1 MKFIKNNYKKI
12 TPFVVIMLIA
22 LISYSAT
29 QSSYAETTTKTFTRE
44 EIQNMIV
51 STAVSYLR
59 NNTYSDYDQHS
70 MDASSTYNGST
81 SITTFNWRD
90 FNITP
95 EMVSRTNNF
104 HDDCSSFVTQVLI
117 NSIDYDFS
125 NYYTYTS
132 NLFYVFNNF
141 TYNKANSSKAN
152 FIKGYQ
158 NAGKSVS
165 TFFFNKLASTQAGVS
180 AGTEYKNDKTLVNYY
195 YEFTGNETSTERNT
209 IKSSVKQR
217 LQPGDIVVYRH
228 KTSSGSLGG
237 HVMVYAE
244 DFYDNE
250 GNKMTGFIH
259 STGTSYNFTTETLN
273 RDKYAIRTGT
283 IEDKIDGII
292 DDEYTTS
299 YMILRPINDYCS
311 SNDSC
316 SLTVPNNSLAR
327 PSMTD
332 LKIEQYI
339 SNDTKNISKYNSVN
353 INETIT
359 YNLDIKNIKI
369 NPIKNITISAS
380 TPSNTTY
387 VSCNNDCKYSNNEIT
402 WTLDNNSEITS
413 NTYSYTVKV
422 NKETTITNTG
432 FKIKNSDNTILQM
445 SELNTNINPS
455 INNQLDTNVLT
466 SIIKLSQELN
476 ENEYLT
482 YGTSTNDNTY
492 KTDITT
498 INENNKIT
506 ISSVDYIRFLYYNAY
521 GIDLSTMT
529 KDNIKTSLFNTQ
541 SGLYSRKT
549 TNNDAISQMLVPGL
563 YGGRLLK
570 GNDNNDRTRF
580 MVYNDLEIGDII
592 TYYTSS
598 ASLINIYIYLGQ
610 ENNYPT
616 FLRLATDNTI
626 TKLTDTSAEDLF
638 NALYAKS
645 LFAIF
650 RPTRYY
656 GVTITLQDNNKTD
669 HITLA
674 KNTTYR
680 NLPIIEKKYTVTYE
694 YNTTPDN
701 ECKDKDVVDDIFDG
715 WYKDST
721 KVDETTTITDQT
733 THTLT
738 AKYTNKEITL
748 PSPVKNGFKFD
759 GWYEDSTLQNKASET
774 NTYTPESDITLYA
787 KWVEEKST
795 EPDTDTDTDPD
806 KDKDTDTDTDPD
818 KDKDPEPVEEFNITS
833 DKFTIEDGYIYLNES
848 NKEFTSYID
857 NLKYSKTFNYTLK
870 LYDENKEIT
879 NNIIFTGSK
888 LKAIDNDTVIKEY
901 INIVKGDVN
910 KTGTV
915 TMADVMKLVDYLF
928 DSDTMTEA
936 YNLKAGDVNSTNT
949 VTMADVMKLVDY
961 ILEGGEL

>member
-1 MKFIKNNYKKI
+1 MNFIKNNYKKI

-22 LISYSAT
+22 IISYSAT
-29 QSSYAETTTKTFTRE
+29 QSSYAQTTTKTFTRQ
-44 EIQNMIV
+44 EIQDMIV
-51 STAVSYLR
+51 STATSYLR

-70 MDASSTYNGST
+70 MDASSTYNGS

-125 NYYTYTS
+125 NYYNYTS
-132 NLFYVFNNF
+132 NTFYLFKNF
-141 TYNKANSSKAN
+141 TYTQSKSSKTT
-152 FIKGYQ
+152 FIEGYKRT
-158 NAGKSVS
+158 GKSIS
-165 TFFFNKLASTQAGVS
+165 TFFFNKLANSIAGVS
-180 AGTEYKNDKTLVNYY
+180 KGTEYKNDTNFVNYY
-195 YEFTGNETSTERNT
+195 YEFTGSETTSKRNT
-209 IKSSVKQR
+209 VISSVKQR
-217 LQPGDIVVYRH
+217 LQKGDIVVYRH
-228 KTSSGSLGG
+228 TTSSGSAGG
-237 HVMVYAE
+237 HVMVYAG
-244 DFYDNE
+244 DFYDNN
-250 GNKMTGFIH
+250 GTKMTGFIH
-259 STGTSYNFTTETLN
+259 STGKSYDFATETLN
-273 RDKYAIRTGT
+273 RDKYAVQTGT
-283 IEDKIDGII
+283 ISVKIDDII
-292 DDEYTTS
+292 NDTDTTS
-299 YMILRPINDYCS
+299 YMILRPINYYCS
-311 SNDSC
+311 SKDSC

-339 SNDTKNISKYNSVN
+339 SKDNKDISKYNSVN
-353 INETIT
+353 INDTLT

-369 NPIKNITISAS
+369 NPIKNITITAE

-387 VSCNNDCKYSNNEIT
+387 VSCNNDCKYNNNEIT
-402 WTLDNNSEITS
+402 WTLGNNSNITS

-422 NKETTITNTG
+422 DKQTTITNTG
-432 FKIKNSDNTILQM
+432 FKIKNPDNTILQM

-455 INNQLDTNVLT
+455 INNELDTNVLT

-476 ENEYLT
+476 KNGYLT
-482 YGTSTNDNTY
+482 YGTSTNNNIY

-498 INENNKIT
+498 INENNKVT
-506 ISSVDYIRFLYYNAY
+506 ISSVDYIKFLYYNAY

-541 SGLYSRKT
+541 SSLYSRKT
-549 TNNDAISQMLVPGL
+549 TNSDAISQMLVPGL

-580 MVYNDLEIGDII
+580 MVPSDLEFGDIV
-592 TYYTSS
+592 TFYTSN
-598 ASLINIYIYLGQ
+598 ATLINIYIYLGQ

-616 FLRLATDNTI
+616 FLRIASDNTI
-626 TKLTDTSAEDLF
+626 TKLTNTSAEELF
-638 NALYAKS
+638 NSLYAKS

-656 GVTITLQDNNKTD
+656 GVTITLQDNNKKD

-701 ECKDKDVVDDIFDG
+701 ENKEKDIIDDIFDG
-715 WYKDST
+715 WYKGST
-721 KVDETTTITDQT
+721 KVDEKTTITDQMP
-733 THTLT
+733 HTLT

-748 PSPVKNGFKFD
+748 PTPIKNGFKFL
-759 GWYEDSTLQNKASET
+759 GWYKDSTLQNKASQT
-774 NTYTPESDITLYA
+774 NKYTPQSDITLYA
-787 KWVEEKST
+787 KWEE
-795 EPDTDTDTDPD
+795 EQPDPS
-806 KDKDTDTDTDPD
+806 
-818 KDKDPEPVEEFNITS
+818 PEPPKEFDITS
-833 DKFTIEDGYIYLNES
+833 DEFTIKDGYIYLKEN
-848 NKEFTSYID
+848 NKEFTSYI
-857 NLKYSKTFNYTLK
+857 NKLKYDKSFNYNLK
-870 LYDENKEIT
+870 LYDNNKEIT
-879 NNIIFTGSK
+879 NNIVFTGSK

-928 DSDTMTEA
+928 DNDTMTED
-936 YNLKAGDVNSTNT
+936 YNLKAGDVNNTNT

>member
-1 MKFIKNNYKKI
+1 MNFIKNNYKKI

-22 LISYSAT
+22 IISYSAT
-29 QSSYAETTTKTFTRE
+29 QSSYAQTTTKTFTRQ
-44 EIQNMIV
+44 EIQDMIV
-51 STAVSYLR
+51 STATSYLR

-70 MDASSTYNGST
+70 MDASSTYNGS

-125 NYYTYTS
+125 NYYNYTS
-132 NLFYVFNNF
+132 NTFYLFKNF
-141 TYNKANSSKAN
+141 TYTQSKSSKTT
-152 FIKGYQ
+152 FIEGYKRT
-158 NAGKSVS
+158 GKSIS
-165 TFFFNKLASTQAGVS
+165 TFFFNKLANSIANVS
-180 AGTEYKNDKTLVNYY
+180 KGTEYKNDTDFVNYY
-195 YEFTGNETSTERNT
+195 YEFTGSETTSKRNT
-209 IKSSVKQR
+209 VISSVKQR
-217 LQPGDIVVYRH
+217 LQKGDIVVYRH
-228 KTSSGSLGG
+228 TTSSGSAGG
-237 HVMVYAE
+237 HVMVYAG
-244 DFYDNE
+244 DFYDNN
-250 GNKMTGFIH
+250 GTKMTGFIH
-259 STGTSYNFTTETLN
+259 STGKSYDFTTETLN
-273 RDKYAIRTGT
+273 RDKYAVQTGT
-283 IEDKIDGII
+283 MTVKIDDII
-292 DDEYTTS
+292 NDTKTTS
-299 YMILRPINDYCS
+299 YMILRPINYYCS
-311 SNDSC
+311 SKDSC

-327 PSMTD
+327 PSMKD

-339 SNDTKNISKYNSVN
+339 SKDNKDISKYNSVN
-353 INETIT
+353 INDTLT

-369 NPIKNITISAS
+369 NPIKNITITAE

-387 VSCNNDCKYSNNEIT
+387 VSCNNDCKYNNNEIT
-402 WTLDNNSEITS
+402 WTLGNNSNITS
-413 NTYSYTVKV
+413 NTYSYIVKV
-422 NKETTITNTG
+422 DKQTTITNTG
-432 FKIKNSDNTILQM
+432 FKIKNPDNTILQM

-455 INNQLDTNVLT
+455 INNELDTNVLT

-476 ENEYLT
+476 KNGYLT
-482 YGTSTNDNTY
+482 YGTSTNNNIY

-498 INENNKIT
+498 INENNKVT
-506 ISSVDYIRFLYYNAY
+506 LSSVDYIKFLYYNAY

-541 SGLYSRKT
+541 SSLYSRKT

-580 MVYNDLEIGDII
+580 MVPSDLEFGDIV
-592 TYYTSS
+592 TFYTSN
-598 ASLINIYIYLGQ
+598 ATLINIYIYLGQ

-616 FLRLATDNTI
+616 FLRIASDNTI
-626 TKLTDTSAEDLF
+626 TKLTNTSAEGLF
-638 NALYAKS
+638 NSLYAKS

-656 GVTITLQDNNKTD
+656 GVTITLQDNNKKD

-701 ECKDKDVVDDIFDG
+701 ENKEKDIIDDIFDG
-715 WYKDST
+715 WYKGST
-721 KVDETTTITDQT
+721 KVDEKTTITDQMP
-733 THTLT
+733 HTLT

-748 PSPVKNGFKFD
+748 PTPIKNGFKFL
-759 GWYEDSTLQNKASET
+759 GWYKDSTLQNKASQT
-774 NTYTPESDITLYA
+774 NKYTPQSDITLYA
-787 KWVEEKST
+787 KWEE
-795 EPDTDTDTDPD
+795 EQPDPT
-806 KDKDTDTDTDPD
+806 
-818 KDKDPEPVEEFNITS
+818 PEPNPNPPKEFDITS
-833 DKFTIEDGYIYLNES
+833 DEFTIKDGYIYLKEN
-848 NKEFTSYID
+848 NKEFTSYI
-857 NLKYSKTFNYTLK
+857 NKLKYDKSFNYNLK
-870 LYDENKEIT
+870 LYDNNKEIT
-879 NNIIFTGSK
+879 NNIVFTGSK
-888 LKAIDNDTVIKEY
+888 LKVIDNDTVIKEY

-928 DSDTMTEA
+928 DNDTMTED
-936 YNLKAGDVNSTNT
+936 YNLKAGDVNNTNT

>member
-1 MKFIKNNYKKI
+1 MNFIKNNYKKI
-12 TPFVVIMLIA
+12 TPFIIIMLIA
-22 LISYSAT
+22 IISYSAT
-29 QSSYAETTTKTFTRE
+29 QSSYAQTTTKTFTRE
-44 EIQNMIV
+44 EIQDMIV
-51 STAVSYLR
+51 STATSYLR

-70 MDASSTYNGST
+70 MDASSTYNGS

-125 NYYTYTS
+125 NYYNYTS
-132 NLFYVFNNF
+132 NTFYLFKNF
-141 TYNKANSSKAN
+141 TYTQSKSSKTT
-152 FIKGYQ
+152 FIEGYKRT
-158 NAGKSVS
+158 GKSIS
-165 TFFFNKLASTQAGVS
+165 TFFFNKLANSIANVS
-180 AGTEYKNDKTLVNYY
+180 KGTEYKNDTNFVNYY
-195 YEFTGNETSTERNT
+195 YEFTGSETTSKRNT
-209 IKSSVKQR
+209 IISSVKQR
-217 LQPGDIVVYRH
+217 LQKGDIVVYRH
-228 KTSSGSLGG
+228 TTSSGSAGG
-237 HVMVYAE
+237 HVMVYAG
-244 DFYDNE
+244 DFYDNN
-250 GNKMTGFIH
+250 GTKMTGFIH
-259 STGTSYNFTTETLN
+259 STGKSYDFTTETLN
-273 RDKYAIRTGT
+273 RDKYAVQTGT
-283 IEDKIDGII
+283 MTVKIDDII
-292 DDEYTTS
+292 NDTKTTS
-299 YMILRPINDYCS
+299 YMILRPINYYCS
-311 SNDSC
+311 SKDSC

-327 PSMTD
+327 PSMKD

-339 SNDTKNISKYNSVN
+339 SKDNKNISKYNSVN
-353 INETIT
+353 INDTLT

-369 NPIKNITISAS
+369 NPIKNITITAS

-387 VSCNNDCKYSNNEIT
+387 VSCNNDCKYNNNEIT
-402 WTLDNNSEITS
+402 WTLDNNSNITS

-432 FKIKNSDNTILQM
+432 FKIKNPDNTILQM
-445 SELNTNINPS
+445 SDLNTNINPS
-455 INNQLDTNVLT
+455 INNELDTNILT

-476 ENEYLT
+476 KNGYLT
-482 YGTSTNDNTY
+482 YGTSTNNNIY

-506 ISSVDYIRFLYYNAY
+506 ISSVDYIKFLFYNAY

-541 SGLYSRKT
+541 SSLYSRKT
-549 TNNDAISQMLVPGL
+549 TNSDAISQMLVPGL

-580 MVYNDLEIGDII
+580 MVPSDLEFGDIV
-592 TYYTSS
+592 TFYTSN
-598 ASLINIYIYLGQ
+598 ATLINIYIYLGQ

-616 FLRLATDNTI
+616 FLRIASDNTI
-626 TKLTDTSAEDLF
+626 TKLTNTSAEGLF
-638 NALYAKS
+638 NSLYAKS

-656 GVTITLQDNNKTD
+656 GVTITLQDNNKKD

-701 ECKDKDVVDDIFDG
+701 ENKEKDIIDDIFDG

-721 KVDETTTITDQT
+721 KVDEKTTITDQMP
-733 THTLT
+733 HTLT

-748 PSPVKNGFKFD
+748 PTPIKNGFKFL
-759 GWYEDSTLQNKASET
+759 GWYKDSTLQNKASQT
-774 NTYTPESDITLYA
+774 NKYTPQSDITLYA
-787 KWVEEKST
+787 KWEE
-795 EPDTDTDTDPD
+795 EQPDPS
-806 KDKDTDTDTDPD
+806 
-818 KDKDPEPVEEFNITS
+818 PEPNPNPPKEFEITS
-833 DKFTIEDGYIYLNES
+833 DEFTIKDGYIYLKEND
-848 NKEFTSYID
+848 KEFTSYI
-857 NLKYSKTFNYTLK
+857 NKLKYDKSFNYNLK
-870 LYDENKEIT
+870 LYDNNKEIT
-879 NNIIFTGSK
+879 NNIVFTGSK

-928 DSDTMTEA
+928 DNDTMTED
-936 YNLKAGDVNSTNT
+936 YNLKAGDVNNTNT

>member
-1 MKFIKNNYKKI
+1 MNFIKNNYKKI

-22 LISYSAT
+22 IISYSAT
-29 QSSYAETTTKTFTRE
+29 QSSYAQTTTKTFTRQ
-44 EIQNMIV
+44 EIQDMIV
-51 STAVSYLR
+51 STATSYLR

-70 MDASSTYNGST
+70 MDASSTYNGS

-125 NYYTYTS
+125 NYYNYTS
-132 NLFYVFNNF
+132 NTFYLFKNF
-141 TYNKANSSKAN
+141 TYTQSKSSKTT
-152 FIKGYQ
+152 FIEGYKRT
-158 NAGKSVS
+158 GKSIS
-165 TFFFNKLASTQAGVS
+165 TFFFNKLANSIANVS
-180 AGTEYKNDKTLVNYY
+180 KGTEYKNDTDFVNYY
-195 YEFTGNETSTERNT
+195 YEFTGSETTSKRNT
-209 IKSSVKQR
+209 VISSVKQR
-217 LQPGDIVVYRH
+217 LQKGDIVVYRH
-228 KTSSGSLGG
+228 TTSSGSAGG
-237 HVMVYAE
+237 HVMVYAG
-244 DFYDNE
+244 DFYDNN
-250 GNKMTGFIH
+250 GTKMTGFIH
-259 STGTSYNFTTETLN
+259 STGKSYDFTTETLN
-273 RDKYAIRTGT
+273 RDKYAVQTGT
-283 IEDKIDGII
+283 MTVKIDDII
-292 DDEYTTS
+292 NDTKTTS
-299 YMILRPINDYCS
+299 YMILRPINYYCS
-311 SNDSC
+311 SKDSC

-327 PSMTD
+327 PSMKE

-339 SNDTKNISKYNSVN
+339 SKDNKDISKYNSVN
-353 INETIT
+353 INDTLT

-369 NPIKNITISAS
+369 NPIKNITITAE

-387 VSCNNDCKYSNNEIT
+387 VSCNNDCKYNNNEIT
-402 WTLDNNSEITS
+402 WTLGNNSNITS

-422 NKETTITNTG
+422 DKQTTITNTG
-432 FKIKNSDNTILQM
+432 FKIKNPDNTILQM

-455 INNQLDTNVLT
+455 INNELDTNVLT

-476 ENEYLT
+476 KNGYLT
-482 YGTSTNDNTY
+482 YGTSTNNNIY

-498 INENNKIT
+498 INENNKVT
-506 ISSVDYIRFLYYNAY
+506 ISSVDYIKFLYYNAY

-541 SGLYSRKT
+541 SSLYSRKT
-549 TNNDAISQMLVPGL
+549 TNSDAISQMLVPGL

-580 MVYNDLEIGDII
+580 MVPSDLEFGDIV
-592 TYYTSS
+592 TFYTSN
-598 ASLINIYIYLGQ
+598 ATLINIYIYLGQ

-616 FLRLATDNTI
+616 FLRIASDNTI
-626 TKLTDTSAEDLF
+626 TKLTNTSAEELF
-638 NALYAKS
+638 NSLYAKS

-656 GVTITLQDNNKTD
+656 GVTITLQDNNKKD

-701 ECKDKDVVDDIFDG
+701 ENKEKDIIDDIFDG
-715 WYKDST
+715 WYKGST
-721 KVDETTTITDQT
+721 KVDEKTTITDQMP
-733 THTLT
+733 HTLT

-748 PSPVKNGFKFD
+748 PTPIKNGFKFL
-759 GWYEDSTLQNKASET
+759 GWYKDSTLQNKASQT
-774 NTYTPESDITLYA
+774 NKYTPQSDITLYA
-787 KWVEEKST
+787 KWEE
-795 EPDTDTDTDPD
+795 EQPDPS
-806 KDKDTDTDTDPD
+806 
-818 KDKDPEPVEEFNITS
+818 PEPPKEFDITS
-833 DKFTIEDGYIYLNES
+833 DEFTIKDGYIYLKEN
-848 NKEFTSYID
+848 NKEFTSYI
-857 NLKYSKTFNYTLK
+857 NKLKYDKSFNYNLK
-870 LYDENKEIT
+870 LYDNNKEIT
-879 NNIIFTGSK
+879 NNIVFTGSK

-928 DSDTMTEA
+928 DNDTMTED
-936 YNLKAGDVNSTNT
+936 YNLKAGDVNNTNT

>member
-1 MKFIKNNYKKI
+1 MNFIKNNYKKI

-22 LISYSAT
+22 IISYSAT
-29 QSSYAETTTKTFTRE
+29 QSSYAQTTTKTFTRQ
-44 EIQNMIV
+44 EIQDMIV
-51 STAVSYLR
+51 STATSYLR

-70 MDASSTYNGST
+70 MDASSTYNGS

-125 NYYTYTS
+125 NYYNYTS
-132 NLFYVFNNF
+132 NTFYLFKNF
-141 TYNKANSSKAN
+141 TYTQSKSSKTT
-152 FIKGYQ
+152 FIEGYKRT
-158 NAGKSVS
+158 GKSIS
-165 TFFFNKLASTQAGVS
+165 TFFFNKLANSIANVS
-180 AGTEYKNDKTLVNYY
+180 KGTEYKNDTDFVNYY
-195 YEFTGNETSTERNT
+195 YEFTGSETTSKRNT
-209 IKSSVKQR
+209 VISSVKQR
-217 LQPGDIVVYRH
+217 LQKGDIVVYRH
-228 KTSSGSLGG
+228 TTSSGSAGG
-237 HVMVYAE
+237 HVMVYAG
-244 DFYDNE
+244 DFYDNN
-250 GNKMTGFIH
+250 GTKMTGFIH
-259 STGTSYNFTTETLN
+259 STGKSYDFTTETLN
-273 RDKYAIRTGT
+273 RDKYAVQTGT
-283 IEDKIDGII
+283 MTVKIDDII
-292 DDEYTTS
+292 NDTKTTS
-299 YMILRPINDYCS
+299 YMILRPINYYCS
-311 SNDSC
+311 SKDSC

-327 PSMTD
+327 PSMKE

-339 SNDTKNISKYNSVN
+339 SKDNKDISKYNSVN
-353 INETIT
+353 INDTLT

-369 NPIKNITISAS
+369 NPIKNITITAE

-387 VSCNNDCKYSNNEIT
+387 VSCNNDCKYNNNEIT
-402 WTLDNNSEITS
+402 WTLGNNSNITS

-422 NKETTITNTG
+422 DKQTTITNTG
-432 FKIKNSDNTILQM
+432 FKIKNPDNTILQM

-455 INNQLDTNVLT
+455 INNELDTNVLT

-476 ENEYLT
+476 KNGYLT
-482 YGTSTNDNTY
+482 YGTSTNNNIY

-498 INENNKIT
+498 INENNKVT
-506 ISSVDYIRFLYYNAY
+506 LSSVDYIKFLYYNAY

-541 SGLYSRKT
+541 SSLYSRKT
-549 TNNDAISQMLVPGL
+549 TNSDAISQMLVPGL

-580 MVYNDLEIGDII
+580 MVPSDLEFGDIV
-592 TYYTSS
+592 TFYTSN
-598 ASLINIYIYLGQ
+598 ATLINIYIYLGQ

-616 FLRLATDNTI
+616 FLRIASDNTI
-626 TKLTDTSAEDLF
+626 TKLTNTSSEGLF
-638 NALYAKS
+638 NSLYAKS

-656 GVTITLQDNNKTD
+656 GVTITLQDNNKKD

-701 ECKDKDVVDDIFDG
+701 ECKDKDVIDDVFDG

-721 KVDETTTITDQT
+721 KVDEKTTITDQT
-733 THTLT
+733 AHTLT

-748 PSPVKNGFKFD
+748 PTPTKQGFKFL
-759 GWYEDSTLQNKASET
+759 GWYKDSTLQNKASET
-774 NTYTPESDITLYA
+774 NKYTPESDITLYA
-787 KWVEEKST
+787 KWEE
-795 EPDTDTDTDPD
+795 EQPDPS
-806 KDKDTDTDTDPD
+806 
-818 KDKDPEPVEEFNITS
+818 PEPNPNPPKEFDITS
-833 DKFTIEDGYIYLNES
+833 DEFTIKDGYIYLKEN
-848 NKEFTSYID
+848 NKEFTSYI
-857 NLKYSKTFNYTLK
+857 NKLKYDKSFNYNLK
-870 LYDENKEIT
+870 LYDNNKEIT
-879 NNIIFTGSK
+879 NNIVFTGSK

-928 DSDTMTEA
+928 DNDTMTED
-936 YNLKAGDVNSTNT
+936 YNLKAGDVNNTNT

>member
-1 MKFIKNNYKKI
+1 MNFIKNNYKKI
-12 TPFVVIMLIA
+12 TPFIIIMLIA
-22 LISYSAT
+22 IISYSAT
-29 QSSYAETTTKTFTRE
+29 QSSYAQTTTKTFTRE
-44 EIQNMIV
+44 EIQDMIV
-51 STAVSYLR
+51 STATSYLR

-70 MDASSTYNGST
+70 MDASSTYNGS

-125 NYYTYTS
+125 NYYNYTS
-132 NLFYVFNNF
+132 NTFYLFKNF
-141 TYNKANSSKAN
+141 TYTQSKSSKST
-152 FIKGYQ
+152 FIEGYKR
-158 NAGKSVS
+158 AGKSIS
-165 TFFFNKLASTQAGVS
+165 TFFFNKLANSIANVS
-180 AGTEYKNDKTLVNYY
+180 KGTEYKNDTNFVNYY
-195 YEFTGNETSTERNT
+195 YEFTGSETTSKRNT
-209 IKSSVKQR
+209 IISSVKQR
-217 LQPGDIVVYRH
+217 LQKGDIVVYRH
-228 KTSSGSLGG
+228 TSSSGSASG
-237 HVMVYAE
+237 HVMIYAG
-244 DFYDNE
+244 DFYDNN
-250 GNKMTGFIH
+250 GIKMTGFIH
-259 STGTSYNFTTETLN
+259 STGKSYDFTTETLN
-273 RDKYAIRTGT
+273 RDKYAVQTGT
-283 IEDKIDGII
+283 MTVKIDDII
-292 DDEYTTS
+292 NDTKTTS
-299 YMILRPINDYCS
+299 YMILRPINYYCS
-311 SNDSC
+311 SKDSC

-327 PSMTD
+327 PSMKD

-339 SNDTKNISKYNSVN
+339 SKDNKNISKYNSVN
-353 INETIT
+353 INDTLT

-369 NPIKNITISAS
+369 NPIKNITITAE

-387 VSCNNDCKYSNNEIT
+387 VSCNNDCKYNNNEIT
-402 WTLDNNSEITS
+402 WTLGNNSNITN

-422 NKETTITNTG
+422 DKQTTITNTG
-432 FKIKNSDNTILQM
+432 FKIKNPDNTILQM
-445 SELNTNINPS
+445 SDLNTNINPS
-455 INNQLDTNVLT
+455 INNELDTNILT
-466 SIIKLSQELN
+466 SIIELSQELN
-476 ENEYLT
+476 KNGYLT
-482 YGTSTNDNTY
+482 YGTSTNNNIY

-506 ISSVDYIRFLYYNAY
+506 ISSVDYIKFLYYNAY
-521 GIDLSTMT
+521 GIDLSTLT
-529 KDNIKTSLFNTQ
+529 KENIKTSLFNTKND
-541 SGLYSRKT
+541 LYSKKT
-549 TNNDAISQMLVPGL
+549 TNTDAISQMLVPGL

-580 MVYNDLEIGDII
+580 MVSKDLEFGDIV
-592 TYYTSS
+592 TFYTSN
-598 ASLINIYIYLGQ
+598 ATLINIYIYLGQ

-616 FLRLATDNTI
+616 FLRIASDNTI
-626 TKLTDTSAEDLF
+626 TKLTNTSAEGLF
-638 NALYAKS
+638 NSLYAKS

-656 GVTITLQDNNKTD
+656 GVTITLQDNNKKD

-701 ECKDKDVVDDIFDG
+701 ENKEKDIIDDIFDG

-721 KVDETTTITDQT
+721 KVDEKTTITDQMP
-733 THTLT
+733 HTLT

-748 PSPVKNGFKFD
+748 PTPIKNGFEFL
-759 GWYEDSTLQNKASET
+759 GWYKDSTLQNKASET
-774 NTYTPESDITLYA
+774 NKYTPQSDITLYA
-787 KWVEEKST
+787 KWEE
-795 EPDTDTDTDPD
+795 EQPDPS
-806 KDKDTDTDTDPD
+806 
-818 KDKDPEPVEEFNITS
+818 PEPNPNPPKEFDITS
-833 DKFTIEDGYIYLNES
+833 DEFTIKDGYIYLKEND
-848 NKEFTSYID
+848 KEFTSYI
-857 NLKYSKTFNYTLK
+857 NKLKYDKSFNYNLK
-870 LYDENKEIT
+870 LYDNNKEIT
-879 NNIIFTGSK
+879 NNIVFTGSK

-928 DSDTMTEA
+928 DNDTMTED
-936 YNLKAGDVNSTNT
+936 YNLKAGDVNNTNT